1 MTGKFCRLALVA
13 LVAAIA
19 ITNAAGAASSY
30 PDKPIKMIV
39 TFAAGGSS
47 DVLARVVANSMSKGL
62 GKQIVIE
69 NRPGAGGQIGAE
81 VVAHAEPDGY
91 TLLFGTNGTLAIG
104 PALYEHLRYDPLKD
118 LAPVGL
124 LQKLPLVLIANP
136 SVPVKNL
143 KELITYAHANPGKLT
158 YAPAGVGS
166 VSHLSAE
173 LLKSAANIDILHVPY
188 RGGGAAIHDLISGQV
203 SMMLETIPNALPLIR
218 SGQMRAL
225 GVTTHSRSAAAPDL
239 PTLEEQGLAGF
250 DVGGWTGLFAPAG
263 TPPAIIAR
271 LNAETVKI
279 TSDPD
284 YLAHLKKMGTDVVS
298 STPEELAAFM
308 RKDISNWTS
317 AVKKAG
323 VKKIE

>member
-1 MTGKFCRLALVA
+1 MIGKFCKLTLVA
-13 LVAAIA
+13 MVAAF
-19 ITNAAGAASSY
+19 AATGAASAASDY
-30 PDKPIKMIV
+30 PDRPIKMIV

-47 DVLARVVANSMSKGL
+47 DVLARVVASAMAKGL

-136 SVPVKNL
+136 PVPVKNL
-143 KELITYAHANPGKLT
+143 TELIAYARANPGKLT
-158 YAPAGVGS
+158 YASAGVGS

-173 LLKSAANIDILHVPY
+173 LLKAAANIDLLHVPY

-239 PTLEEQGLAGF
+239 PTLEEQGLTGF

-284 YLAHLKKMGTDVVS
+284 YLDHLKKMGTDVAS
-298 STPEELAAFM
+298 STPAELAAFM
-308 RKDISNWTS
+308 RKDISNWTG